1 MNRFISILAI
11 TAAVVS
17 AQSSKEAVNP
27 ATQAKIAKQSPPPPA
42 PQRPFHFPKY
52 ETKKLANG
60 LTVFVIED
68 RREPLVSYR
77 LEITTA
83 GASANERDKAGLASI
98 TAELLRQGTKT
109 RSAQQIATA
118 VDSSGGS
125 LGASASSDVATVQCT
140 MMKSHGDLGLELMSD
155 IVLNPTF
162 PQAEIDRLMRQTLSS
177 LQVEYSDPQSLAELL
192 ARRTAFGSHPYG
204 MPVEGTPDTVRK
216 LKRDDI
222 EGFYKTHYAPA
233 YAYLAVSGDVTPAK
247 AFADAEKYFGSWKA
261 TAAAPAAM
269 KAEPA
274 GKRSIIIVDKPD
286 AVQTQY
292 EIVEVSI
299 PRNDPDYIPLQIAN
313 QIFGGS
319 FNSRLN
325 MKLRANEGLTYGAS
339 SALES
344 MRQTGLF
351 AARSFSRTE
360 KTATAVKM
368 MSDLLADYREHPVTE
383 AELNDAKAYL
393 AGSFVL
399 GIETPAQVAQRV
411 LIAAVN
417 GLPANYWDTYREK
430 ILSATA
436 EQVTEAV
443 HRHLTP
449 DKMAIVAV
457 GNASQF
463 SKDLGVLGT
472 VEVIPLADFDVTAA
486 NLRRASEPAPTASA
500 ETKAEGMKLAEQAAE
515 AVGGKA
521 ALESIKSIESK
532 GPTTLTIGAQSLKA
546 DVDEVV
552 LFPDKYRASMALP
565 MMNIIQAYDGK
576 VAWMQQGAQTREAP
590 PQMVKEV
597 ERDIEMVGAVGV
609 LRSTLDGKA
618 QMVATGPDKAVW
630 TMGDNKVTVTFDPAS
645 KRISKLSYRGMSMQ
659 GPADIDV
666 ECGDYRQVDNVY
678 LPFHETVF
686 ANGQKFADREYTERK
701 INVDVNPD
709 LFSKPEK

>member
-1 MNRFISILAI
+1 MSKFISVFALTGALCFAQ
-11 TAAVVS
+11 TA
-17 AQSSKEAVNP
+17 
-27 ATQAKIAKQSPPPPA
+27 TTKQSPPPPA
-42 PQRPFHFPKY
+42 KERPFHFPKY

-68 RREPLVSYR
+68 HREPLVAYD

-83 GASANERDKAGLASI
+83 GASANDAAHAGLASM

-109 RSAQQIATA
+109 RTAQQIATT

-125 LGASASSDVATVQCT
+125 LGASAGSDMANVQCT
-140 MMKSHGDLGLELMSD
+140 MMKSHADLGLELLSD
-155 IVLNPTF
+155 IVLNASF
-162 PQAEIDRLMRQTLSS
+162 PQDEIDRLMRQTLSS

-192 ARRTAFGSHPYG
+192 ARRTAFGKHPYG
-204 MPVEGTPDTVRK
+204 MPAQGTPDTVKK

-222 EGFYKTHYAPA
+222 VGFYQSHYAPT
-233 YAYLAVSGDVTPAK
+233 YAYLAISGDVAPAE
-247 AFADAEKYFGSWKA
+247 AFAKAEKYFGSWKG
-261 TAAAPAAM
+261 TAAAPVMMQAQPLAS
-269 KAEPA
+269 
-274 GKRSIIIVDKPD
+274 RRIILVDKPD

-292 EIVEVSI
+292 SIVQVAI

-368 MSDLLADYREHPVTE
+368 MADLLADYRVHPVTE
-383 AELNDAKAYL
+383 AELKDAEAYL

-411 LIAAVN
+411 LIMAVN
-417 GLPANYWDTYREK
+417 GLPSNYYDTYRDK
-430 ILSATA
+430 ILATTA

-443 HRHLTP
+443 QRHLTP

-457 GNASQF
+457 GNASKF
-463 SKDLGVLGT
+463 SKDLGALGT
-472 VEVIPLADFDVTAA
+472 VEIIPVADFDLTAA
-486 NLRRASEPAPTASA
+486 NLRRAVEAGPVAST
-500 ETKAEGMKLAEQAAE
+500 ETKAEGMKLAEQAAD

-521 ALESIKSIESK
+521 ALESVKSIESK
-532 GPTTLTIGAQSLKA
+532 GPMSLTMGAQSIKG

-552 LFPDKYRASMALP
+552 LFPDKFRATITLP
-565 MMNIIQAYDGK
+565 MGTMVQAYDGK
-576 VAWMQQGAQTREAP
+576 VAWMQQGPQTREAP
-590 PQMVKEV
+590 AEMIKEV
-597 ERDIEMVGAVGV
+597 ERDIELEGAVGL
-609 LRSTLDGKA
+609 LRTALDGKA
-618 QMVATGPDKAVW
+618 QMVGAGPNQAVW
-630 TMGDNKVTVTFDPAS
+630 TMGDHKVNITFDPET
-645 KRISKLSYRGMSMQ
+645 KRIAKLAYRGMSIQ
-659 GPADIDV
+659 GPADLEV
-666 ECGDYRQVDNVY
+666 TCSDYRQVGNVY
-678 LPFHETVF
+678 LPFQETMT
-686 ANGQKFADREYTERK
+686 ANGQKFLDRTYTDRK
-701 INVDVNPD
+701 INVEVSPD
-709 LFSKPEK
+709 IFAKPAK